1 MLICSSGEGVF
12 ITLQFSFSFCYY
24 SHTGNCQL
32 ENNAS
37 KRSRFDYDK
46 HRDMT
51 IKNYAEQKDS
61 CLQVLDIGTVA
72 FLELGVYRI
81 FNHLTFRTYGFSFNS
96 PLSLDRT
103 PTSFKETFVYILMS
117 A

>member
-1 MLICSSGEGVF
+1 MLICSSGERVF

-32 ENNAS
+32 ENNVS
-37 KRSRFDYDK
+37 KRCR

-72 FLELGVYRI
+72 FLELCVYRI